1 MPLVYHSAIRI
12 PHSAFQ
18 SMLLFLYN
26 LLLPFALLFSLP
38 FYLRRMLKRGGY
50 ARNFVQRFGF
60 FSTALRQ
67 QISDRTWTWIRAV
80 SVGEMLLALR
90 LAGEFRRQDPEFRA
104 VISTTTST
112 GYQLGLN
119 RADTAYLRI
128 IYSPVDFYPILQR
141 VWNFIRPTR
150 IILID
155 SDLWPSFLALAE
167 HRNVP
172 VFLANA
178 RLSSRSESRY
188 RRMRWLSVPLFW
200 KRLTAVLA
208 QDPNDA
214 GRWERLGLP
223 THKITVTGS
232 IKYDRAGLVTDHNL
246 RFVEWLEKRGIASKR
261 PILLGGS
268 LHAGEEEL
276 LIQVFLQ
283 LRQKHPALFLILVPR
298 HAERASEIEELLRK
312 ESLSFTRRSDPVF
325 SPDTAVLLVDSTG
338 ELRDWYET
346 ATVTV
351 IGKSFRGVGG
361 QNPVEPL
368 LAQKPVVC
376 GPHMENFGFLVEELV
391 AENGIKQLAS
401 DQDLIPALEQ
411 LLADS
416 AAAHRMV
423 KRAETVLAQHDGA
436 SARTARLI
444 LSWKPT
450 KQPREISRKDAKT

>member
-1 MPLVYHSAIRI
+1 
-12 PHSAFQ
+12 
-18 SMLLFLYN
+18 MLLFLYN
-26 LLLPFALLFSLP
+26 LFLPFALLFSIP

-60 FSTALRQ
+60 FSTALRE
-67 QISDRTWTWIRAV
+67 QIAGQTWTWIRAV

-90 LAGEFRRQDPEFRA
+90 LAAELRRQDPEFQA

-112 GYQLGLN
+112 GYQLGLD

-128 IYSPVDFYPILQR
+128 IYSPVDFYPILQW
-141 VWNFIRPTR
+141 VWRLIRPTR
-150 IILID
+150 LILID
-155 SDLWPSFLALAE
+155 SDLWPSLLALAG
-167 HRNVP
+167 HKRVP

-188 RRMRWLSVPLFW
+188 SRLRWLAMPLFW
-200 KRLTAVLA
+200 KRLTAVFA
-208 QDPNDA
+208 QDPKDA
-214 GRWERLGLP
+214 SRWKRLGLP
-223 THKITVTGS
+223 QEKITVTGS
-232 IKYDRAGLVTDHNL
+232 IKYDRAGTVTERNL
-246 RFVEWLEKRGIASKR
+246 RFVQWLEKHGIAPNR

-276 LIQVFLQ
+276 LIQAFLQ

-298 HAERASEIEELLRK
+298 HAERAPEIDDLLQK
-312 ESLSFTRRSDPVF
+312 ESLLFARRSNPVL

-346 ATVTV
+346 ANVVV

-368 LAQKPVVC
+368 LAHKPVVC
-376 GPHMENFGFLVEELV
+376 GPHMENFRFLVEELV
-391 AENGIKQLAS
+391 TENGIKQLAS
-401 DQDLIPALEQ
+401 DQDLIPALDQ

-416 AAAHRMV
+416 AAATRMV

-436 SARTARLI
+436 NARTAQLI
-444 LSWKPT
+444 LNWNKPRMNT
-450 KQPREISRKDAKT
+450 NRRE

>member
-1 MPLVYHSAIRI
+1 
-12 PHSAFQ
+12 
-18 SMLLFLYN
+18 MLLLLYN
-26 LLLPFALLFSLP
+26 LFLPFALLFSLP

-60 FSTALRQ
+60 FSTALHQ
-67 QISDRTWTWIRAV
+67 QISGRTWTWIRAV

-90 LAGEFRRQDPEFRA
+90 LADEIRRQDPEFRA

-119 RADTAYLRI
+119 RADPAYLQI

-141 VWNFIRPTR
+141 VWRLIRPTR
-150 IILID
+150 VILID
-155 SDLWPSFLALAE
+155 SDLWPSFLALAQ
-167 HRNVP
+167 HHNVP

-188 RRMRWLSVPLFW
+188 SRLRWLSVPLFW
-200 KRLTAVLA
+200 KRLTAVFA

-223 THKITVTGS
+223 QPKITVTGS
-232 IKYDRAGLVTDHNL
+232 IKYDRAGLVTEHNL
-246 RFVEWLEKRGIASKR
+246 RFVEWLAKQGITSSR
-261 PILLGGS
+261 PVLLGGS
-268 LHAGEEEL
+268 LHSGEEEL

-283 LRQKHPALFLILVPR
+283 LRQRHPALFLVLVPR
-298 HAERASEIEELLRK
+298 HAERAPEIEELLRR
-312 ESLSFTRRSDPVF
+312 ESLSFTRRSSPVF
-325 SPDTAVLLVDSTG
+325 SPETAVLLVDSTG

-351 IGKSFRGVGG
+351 IGKSFRGIGG

-368 LAQKPVVC
+368 LARKPVVC
-376 GPHMENFGFLVEELV
+376 GPHMENFRILVEEL
-391 AENGIKQLAS
+391 ATESGIKQLAS
-401 DQDLIPALEQ
+401 EQDLIPALDQ
-411 LLADS
+411 LLADPT
-416 AAAHRMV
+416 AANRMV

-444 LSWKPT
+444 LNWKPA
-450 KQPREISRKDAKT
+450 KQPEEISRKDAKTQRKKRT

>member
-1 MPLVYHSAIRI
+1 
-12 PHSAFQ
+12 
-18 SMLLFLYN
+18 MLLFLYN
-26 LLLPFALLFSLP
+26 LFLPFALLFSVP

-60 FSTALRQ
+60 FSHALRQ
-67 QISDRTWTWIRAV
+67 QLAGGTWTWIRAV

-90 LAGEFRRQDPEFRA
+90 LAAELRRQDPEFQA

-112 GYQLGLN
+112 GYQLGLD

-128 IYSPVDFYPILQR
+128 IYNPVDFYPILQR
-141 VWNFIRPTR
+141 VWKLIRPFR

-167 HRNVP
+167 DQGVP

-178 RLSSRSESRY
+178 RLSSRSENRY
-188 RRMRWLSVPLFW
+188 ARLRWLAKRLFW
-200 KRLTAVLA
+200 NRLTAVFA
-208 QDPNDA
+208 QDPKDA
-214 GRWERLGLP
+214 DRWRRLGLP
-223 THKITVTGS
+223 SEKITVTGS
-232 IKYDRAGLVTDHNL
+232 IKYDRDGTVTERNL
-246 RFVEWLEKRGIASKR
+246 RFVEWLEKHGIASDR

-268 LHAGEEEL
+268 LHPGEEEL
-276 LIQVFLQ
+276 LIQAFQQ

-298 HAERASEIEELLRK
+298 HAERAPEIDELLQK
-312 ESLSFTRRSDPVF
+312 ESLLFTRRSDPVF

-346 ATVTV
+346 ASLVM

-368 LAQKPVVC
+368 LAHKPVVC
-376 GPHMENFGFLVEELV
+376 GSHMENFRFLVEELV

-401 DQDLIPALEQ
+401 DLDLVPALDQ
-411 LLADS
+411 VLADPG
-416 AAAHRMV
+416 AANRMV

-436 SARTARLI
+436 NARTAKLI
-444 LSWKPT
+444 LKWKNN
-450 KQPREISRKDAKT
+450 REWIRLR